1 MASMTPDRRKT
12 LLRFL
17 RGGLPIDT
25 SARLAGVDPE
35 DVAAWQRQST
45 RREAGFIRLNAEI
58 AEAMAEGEAIQ
69 VARISEAGKTS
80 WRAAAWLLERVHP
93 DRWGPT
99 LPIEVPDAPPATTDD
114 LTGL

>member
-1 MASMTPDRRKT
+1 MTPMTPDRRKT

-17 RGGLPIDT
+17 RGGLPLDT
-25 SARLAGVDPE
+25 SARLAGVDID
-35 DVAAWQRQST
+35 DVAEWQRLST
-45 RREAGFIRLNAEI
+45 QRKSGFVKLNAEI

-99 LPIEVPDAPPATTDD
+99 LPIEVPDAPPTTADD
-114 LTGL
+114 LPGL